1 MHDSCDSVSTNTQTT
16 RYESDANTRTAVGLA
31 TSLKDSGDLDGET
44 LISRFSCAWHTA
56 EPCVISAAR
65 NTKRTA
71 ERRDW
76 KAVAFTMDEHEPH
89 RFLLAKNSVAFFRIS
104 KSMSTRLCSRRKRV
118 SSSRSSVVSAPA
130 GPSPASILARRTH
143 SRSAASPMLRS
154 LAMRRD
160 RAIPDLAEPNS
171 LCFELGR
178 EGTTWALGPFRCFV
192 HDTLLASILANL
204 GVHEIGGSS
213 VSVLSFKFL
222 QTLHRIAVRRSVLG
236 SPSLQGRQ

>member
-16 RYESDANTRTAVGLA
+16 RDEFDANTRTAVGLA

-44 LISRFSCAWHTA
+44 LISRFSCGWHTA

-65 NTKRTA
+65 NTKHTA

-89 RFLLAKNSVAFFRIS
+89 RFLLAKSYVAFFWIS
-104 KSMSTRLCSRRKRV
+104 KSIAMRLCSRRKRMN
-118 SSSRSSVVSAPA
+118 SSRSSDLSAP
-130 GPSPASILARRTH
+130 GTPFPASILARCTH
-143 SRSAASPMLRS
+143 SRSAFSPMLRS

-160 RAIPDLAEPNS
+160 RAIPDLTEANG

-178 EGTTWALGPFRCFV
+178 EGTTWALDPIRCFV

-204 GVHEIGGSS
+204 GVHEIDARS
-213 VSVLSFKFL
+213 
-222 QTLHRIAVRRSVLG
+222 RRSR
-236 SPSLQGRQ
+236 SL